1 MEAKTM
7 GSFLAALRKAAGMT
21 QRELAEQLHVS
32 DKAVS
37 RWERDEC
44 APDLALIPVIAEI
57 FSVTCDE
64 LLRGGRDRGDQ
75 TGDPAKADKQRQ
87 WILRKTRSK
96 FISHTLLAL
105 LGPALGAVAAAGA
118 VLGFLRA
125 VLGFWLGAAGCLV
138 GAVVQLV
145 LWNGAVLSL
154 SDDRAGDA
162 AGLCRYELLRRT
174 EGALLI
180 CAGVL
185 AALLPLNGY
194 TSRNMLYLFQGQL
207 PTPYWSQAAATG
219 GGTVL
224 LGLLLCRALNPIL
237 ARHAPVSLPPE
248 TAKETVRRVR
258 ARSRVAWTL
267 AAALSA
273 TALVQ
278 GAVTLIWPTAALI
291 NGAVCDTVD
300 EFRAVMSTNV
310 PAPEVDFT
318 NQELMALTQQRNEN
332 QSIQFQSGLEGRGQ
346 IRNRDQEA
354 VISYSLRN
362 QSVVFL
368 RYTPQDGDQFPAV
381 EVVTYADA
389 QSALDRSA
397 LRQTC
402 FLALYVLEAAAA
414 LVWALCRRRAAAP
427 RPAPPAGP

>member
-75 TGDPAKADKQRQ
+75 TGDPAKVDKQRQ

-118 VLGFLRA
+118 VLGFQRA

-154 SDDRAGDA
+154 SDDRAGDEA
-162 AGLCRYELLRRT
+162 ALCRYELLRRT

-194 TSRNMLYLFQGQL
+194 TSLTMLYLFQGQL
-207 PTPYWSQAAATG
+207 PTPYWPQAAAAG

-237 ARHAPVSLPPE
+237 ARRAPVSLPLE

-258 ARSRVAWTL
+258 AQSRVAWTL

-273 TALVQ
+273 TALVH
-278 GAVTLIWPTAALI
+278 GAVTLVWPTAALVH
-291 NGAVCDTVD
+291 GAVYDTVD
-300 EFRAVMSTNV
+300 DFRAVMSTNL
-310 PAPEVDFT
+310 PAPEEDFT
-318 NQELMALTQQRNEN
+318 NQELMALTQQLSEN
-332 QSIQFQSGLEGRGQ
+332 QSIQFQSEEGRGQ
-346 IRNRDQEA
+346 IRNRDQET
-354 VISYSLRN
+354 VISYSRLN

-389 QSALDRSA
+389 RSALDRSA

>member
-154 SDDRAGDA
+154 SDDRAGDE

-194 TSRNMLYLFQGQL
+194 TSLTMLYLFQGQL
-207 PTPYWSQAAATG
+207 PTPYWPQAAAAG

-237 ARHAPVSLPPE
+237 ARRAPVSLPLE

-258 ARSRVAWTL
+258 AQSRVAWTL

-273 TALVQ
+273 TALVH
-278 GAVTLIWPTAALI
+278 GAVTLVWPTAALVH
-291 NGAVCDTVD
+291 GAVYDTAD
-300 EFRAVMSTNV
+300 EFRAVMSTN
-310 PAPEVDFT
+310 PPEPEEDFT
-318 NQELMALTQQRNEN
+318 NQELMALTQQLSEN
-332 QSIQFQSGLEGRGQ
+332 QSIQFQSEEGRGQ
-346 IRNRDQEA
+346 IRNRDQET
-354 VISYSLRN
+354 VISYSRLN

-389 QSALDRSA
+389 RSALDRSA

>member
-64 LLRGGRDRGDQ
+64 LLRGGRARGDQ

-154 SDDRAGDA
+154 SDDRAGDEA
-162 AGLCRYELLRRT
+162 ALCRYELLRRT

-194 TSRNMLYLFQGQL
+194 TSLTMLYLFQGQL
-207 PTPYWSQAAATG
+207 PTPYWPQAAAAG

-237 ARHAPVSLPPE
+237 ARRAPVSLPLE

-258 ARSRVAWTL
+258 AQSRVAWTL

-273 TALVQ
+273 TALVH
-278 GAVTLIWPTAALI
+278 GAVTLVWPTAALVH
-291 NGAVCDTVD
+291 GAVYDTVD
-300 EFRAVMSTNV
+300 DFRAVMSTNL
-310 PAPEVDFT
+310 PAPEEDFT
-318 NQELMALTQQRNEN
+318 NQELMALTQQLSEN
-332 QSIQFQSGLEGRGQ
+332 QSIQFQSEEGRGQ
-346 IRNRDQEA
+346 IRNRDQET
-354 VISYSLRN
+354 VISYSRLN

>member
-64 LLRGGRDRGDQ
+64 LLRGGRARGDQ

-118 VLGFLRA
+118 VLGFQRA

-194 TSRNMLYLFQGQL
+194 TSLTMLYLFQGQL
-207 PTPYWSQAAATG
+207 PTPYWPQAAAAG

-237 ARHAPVSLPPE
+237 ARRAPVSLPPE
-248 TAKETVRRVR
+248 TAKETLRRVR
-258 ARSRVAWTL
+258 AQSRVAWML

-278 GAVTLIWPTAALI
+278 GAVTLVWPTAALVH
-291 NGAVCDTVD
+291 GAVYDTVD
-300 EFRAVMSTNV
+300 EFRAVMSTNL
-310 PAPEVDFT
+310 PAPEEDFT
-318 NQELMALTQQRNEN
+318 NQELMALTQQLSEN
-332 QSIQFQSGLEGRGQ
+332 QSIQFQSEEGRGQ
-346 IRNRDQEA
+346 IRNRDQET
-354 VISYSLRN
+354 VISYSRLN

-381 EVVTYADA
+381 EVVTAADA
-389 QSALDRSA
+389 RSALDRSA

-414 LVWALCRRRAAAP
+414 LVWALCRRRPAAP

>member
-37 RWERDEC
+37 RWERDAC

-154 SDDRAGDA
+154 SDDRAGDE

-207 PTPYWSQAAATG
+207 PTPYWSQAAAG

-237 ARHAPVSLPPE
+237 ARRAPVSLPPE

-258 ARSRVAWTL
+258 AQSRVAWTL

-278 GAVTLIWPTAALI
+278 GAVTLVWPTAALVH
-291 NGAVCDTVD
+291 GTVYDTAD
-300 EFRAVMSTNV
+300 EFRAVMSTNL
-310 PAPEVDFT
+310 PAPEEDFT
-318 NQELMALTQQRNEN
+318 NQELMALTQQLSEN
-332 QSIQFQSGLEGRGQ
+332 QSIQFQSEEGRGQ

-354 VISYSLRN
+354 VISYSLLN

-427 RPAPPAGP
+427 RPAPPVGP

>member
-154 SDDRAGDA
+154 SDDRAGDE

-194 TSRNMLYLFQGQL
+194 TSLTMLYLFQGQL
-207 PTPYWSQAAATG
+207 PTPYWPQAAAAG

-248 TAKETVRRVR
+248 TAKETLRRVR
-258 ARSRVAWTL
+258 AQSRVAWTL

-273 TALVQ
+273 TALVH
-278 GAVTLIWPTAALI
+278 GAVTLVWPTAALVH
-291 NGAVCDTVD
+291 GAVYDTVD
-300 EFRAVMSTNV
+300 DFRAVMSTNL
-310 PAPEVDFT
+310 PAPEEDFT
-318 NQELMALTQQRNEN
+318 NQELMALTQQLSEN
-332 QSIQFQSGLEGRGQ
+332 QSIQFQSEEGRGQ
-346 IRNRDQEA
+346 IRNRDQET
-354 VISYSLRN
+354 VISYSRLN

>member
-154 SDDRAGDA
+154 SDDRAGDEA
-162 AGLCRYELLRRT
+162 ALCRYELLRRT

-207 PTPYWSQAAATG
+207 PTPYWPQAAAAG

-237 ARHAPVSLPPE
+237 ARRAPVSLPPE

-258 ARSRVAWTL
+258 AQSRVAWTL

-278 GAVTLIWPTAALI
+278 GAVTLVWPTAALVH
-291 NGAVCDTVD
+291 GAVYDTAD
-300 EFRAVMSTNV
+300 EFRAVMSTN
-310 PAPEVDFT
+310 APEPEEDFT
-318 NQELMALTQQRNEN
+318 NQELMALTQQLSEN
-332 QSIQFQSGLEGRGQ
+332 QSIQFQSEEGRGQ
-346 IRNRDQEA
+346 IRNRDQDA

-362 QSVVFL
+362 QSVMFL

-389 QSALDRSA
+389 RSALDRSA

-427 RPAPPAGP
+427 RPAPPTGP

>member
-44 APDLALIPVIAEI
+44 APDLALLPVIAEI

-64 LLRGGRDRGDQ
+64 LLRGGRARGDQ

-96 FISHTLLAL
+96 FIGHTLLAL

-154 SDDRAGDA
+154 SDDRAGDE

-207 PTPYWSQAAATG
+207 PTPYWSQAAAAG

-258 ARSRVAWTL
+258 AQSRVAWTL

-273 TALVQ
+273 TALVH
-278 GAVTLIWPTAALI
+278 GAVTLVWPTAALVH
-291 NGAVCDTVD
+291 GAVYDTAD
-300 EFRAVMSTNV
+300 EFRAVMSTNL
-310 PAPEVDFT
+310 PAPEEDFT
-318 NQELMALTQQRNEN
+318 NQELMALTQQLSEN
-332 QSIQFQSGLEGRGQ
+332 QSIQFQSEEGRGQ
-346 IRNRDQEA
+346 IRNRDQET
-354 VISYSLRN
+354 VISYSRLN

>member
-154 SDDRAGDA
+154 SDDRAGDV
-162 AGLCRYELLRRT
+162 AGPCRYELLRRT

-194 TSRNMLYLFQGQL
+194 TSLTMLYLFQGQL
-207 PTPYWSQAAATG
+207 PTPYWPQAAAAG

-237 ARHAPVSLPPE
+237 ARRAPVSLPLE
-248 TAKETVRRVR
+248 TAKETLRRVR
-258 ARSRVAWTL
+258 AQSRVAWTL

-273 TALVQ
+273 TALVH
-278 GAVTLIWPTAALI
+278 GAVTLVWPTAALVH
-291 NGAVCDTVD
+291 GAVCDTVD
-300 EFRAVMSTNV
+300 EFRAVMSTNL
-310 PAPEVDFT
+310 PAPEEDFT
-318 NQELMALTQQRNEN
+318 NQELMALTQQLSEN
-332 QSIQFQSGLEGRGQ
+332 QSIQFQSEEGRGQ
-346 IRNRDQEA
+346 IRNRDQET
-354 VISYSLRN
+354 VISYSRLN

-389 QSALDRSA
+389 RSALDRSA

-402 FLALYVLEAAAA
+402 FLTLYVLEAAAA

>member
-64 LLRGGRDRGDQ
+64 LLRGGRARGDQ

-154 SDDRAGDA
+154 SDDRAGDE

-207 PTPYWSQAAATG
+207 PTPYWPQAAAAG

-237 ARHAPVSLPPE
+237 ARRAPVSLPPE

-258 ARSRVAWTL
+258 AQSRVAWTL

-278 GAVTLIWPTAALI
+278 GAVTLVWPTAALVH
-291 NGAVCDTVD
+291 GAVYDTVD
-300 EFRAVMSTNV
+300 DFRAVMSTNL
-310 PAPEVDFT
+310 PAPEEDFT
-318 NQELMALTQQRNEN
+318 NQELMALTQQLSEN
-332 QSIQFQSGLEGRGQ
+332 QSIQFQSEEGRGQ
-346 IRNRDQEA
+346 IRNRDQET
-354 VISYSLRN
+354 VISYSRLN
-362 QSVVFL
+362 QSVMFL

-381 EVVTYADA
+381 EVVTAADA

>member
-118 VLGFLRA
+118 VLGFQRA
-125 VLGFWLGAAGCLV
+125 ILGFWLGAAGCLV

-154 SDDRAGDA
+154 SDDRAGDE

-194 TSRNMLYLFQGQL
+194 TSLTMLYLFQGQL
-207 PTPYWSQAAATG
+207 PTPYWPQAAAAG

-237 ARHAPVSLPPE
+237 ARRAPVSLPLVA
-248 TAKETVRRVR
+248 AKETVRRVR
-258 ARSRVAWTL
+258 AQSRVAWTL

-273 TALVQ
+273 TALVH
-278 GAVTLIWPTAALI
+278 GAVTLVWPTAALVH
-291 NGAVCDTVD
+291 GAVYDTVD
-300 EFRAVMSTNV
+300 DFRAVMSTNL
-310 PAPEVDFT
+310 PAPEEDFT
-318 NQELMALTQQRNEN
+318 NQELMALTQQLSEN
-332 QSIQFQSGLEGRGQ
+332 QSIQFQSEEGRGQ
-346 IRNRDQEA
+346 IRNRDQET
-354 VISYSLRN
+354 VISYSRLN

-381 EVVTYADA
+381 EVVTAADA

>member
-154 SDDRAGDA
+154 SDDRAGDE

-194 TSRNMLYLFQGQL
+194 TSLTMLYLFQGQL
-207 PTPYWSQAAATG
+207 PTPYWPQAAAAG

-237 ARHAPVSLPPE
+237 ARRAPVSLPPE

-273 TALVQ
+273 TALVH

-291 NGAVCDTVD
+291 NGAVCDTAD

-318 NQELMALTQQRNEN
+318 NQELMALTQQRSEN
-332 QSIQFQSGLEGRGQ
+332 QSIQFRSEEGRGQ
-346 IRNRDQEA
+346 IRNRDQET
-354 VISYSLRN
+354 VISYSRLN

-381 EVVTYADA
+381 EVVTAADA

-427 RPAPPAGP
+427 RPAPPTGP

>member
-154 SDDRAGDA
+154 SDDRAGDV
-162 AGLCRYELLRRT
+162 AGPCRYELLRRT

-194 TSRNMLYLFQGQL
+194 TSLTMLYLFQGQL
-207 PTPYWSQAAATG
+207 PTPYWPQAAAAG

-237 ARHAPVSLPPE
+237 ARRAPVSLPLE
-248 TAKETVRRVR
+248 TAKETLRRVR
-258 ARSRVAWTL
+258 AQSRVAWTL

-273 TALVQ
+273 TALVH
-278 GAVTLIWPTAALI
+278 GAVTLVWPTAALVH
-291 NGAVCDTVD
+291 GAVYDTVD
-300 EFRAVMSTNV
+300 EFRAVMSTNL
-310 PAPEVDFT
+310 PAPEEDFT
-318 NQELMALTQQRNEN
+318 NQELMALTQQRSEN
-332 QSIQFQSGLEGRGQ
+332 QSIQFQSEEGRGQ
-346 IRNRDQEA
+346 IRNRDQET
-354 VISYSLRN
+354 VISYSRLN

-389 QSALDRSA
+389 RSALDRSA

-402 FLALYVLEAAAA
+402 FLTLYVLEAAAA

>member
-21 QRELAEQLHVS
+21 QRELAERLHVS

-118 VLGFLRA
+118 VLGFQRA
-125 VLGFWLGAAGCLV
+125 ILGFWLGAAGCLV

-154 SDDRAGDA
+154 SDDRAGDE

-207 PTPYWSQAAATG
+207 PTPYWPQAAAAG

-237 ARHAPVSLPPE
+237 ARRAPVSLPPE
-248 TAKETVRRVR
+248 TAKETLCRVR
-258 ARSRVAWTL
+258 AQTRVAWML

-273 TALVQ
+273 TALVH
-278 GAVTLIWPTAALI
+278 GAVTLVWPTAALVH
-291 NGAVCDTVD
+291 GAVYDTAD
-300 EFRAVMSTNV
+300 EFRAVMSTNL
-310 PAPEVDFT
+310 PAPEEDFT
-318 NQELMALTQQRNEN
+318 NQELMALTQQLSEN
-332 QSIQFQSGLEGRGQ
+332 QSIQFQSEEGRGQ
-346 IRNRDQEA
+346 IRNRDQET
-354 VISYSLRN
+354 VISYSRLN

-381 EVVTYADA
+381 EVVTAADA

>member
-37 RWERDEC
+37 RWERDAC

-154 SDDRAGDA
+154 SDDRAGDE

-207 PTPYWSQAAATG
+207 PTPYWPQAAAAG

-237 ARHAPVSLPPE
+237 ARRAPVSLPLE

-258 ARSRVAWTL
+258 AQSRVAWTL

-273 TALVQ
+273 TALVH
-278 GAVTLIWPTAALI
+278 GAVTLVWPTAALVH
-291 NGAVCDTVD
+291 GAVYDTAD

-310 PAPEVDFT
+310 PEPEEDFT
-318 NQELMALTQQRNEN
+318 NQELMALTQQLSEN
-332 QSIQFQSGLEGRGQ
+332 QSIQFQSEEGRGQ
-346 IRNRDQEA
+346 IRNRDQET
-354 VISYSLRN
+354 VISYSRLN

-381 EVVTYADA
+381 EVVTAADA

>member
-154 SDDRAGDA
+154 SDDRAGDE

-194 TSRNMLYLFQGQL
+194 TPRTMLYLFQGQL
-207 PTPYWSQAAATG
+207 PTPYWPQAAAAG

-237 ARHAPVSLPPE
+237 ARRAPVSLPLE

-258 ARSRVAWTL
+258 AQSRVAWTL

-273 TALVQ
+273 TALVH
-278 GAVTLIWPTAALI
+278 GAVTLVWPTAALVH
-291 NGAVCDTVD
+291 GAVYDTVD
-300 EFRAVMSTNV
+300 DFRAVMSTNL
-310 PAPEVDFT
+310 PAPEEDFT
-318 NQELMALTQQRNEN
+318 NQELMALTQQLSEN
-332 QSIQFQSGLEGRGQ
+332 QSIQFQSEEGRGQ

-354 VISYSLRN
+354 VISYSRLN

-381 EVVTYADA
+381 EVVTAADA

>member
-118 VLGFLRA
+118 VLGFQRA

-145 LWNGAVLSL
+145 LWNGVVLSL
-154 SDDRAGDA
+154 SDDRAGDEA
-162 AGLCRYELLRRT
+162 ALCRYELLRRT

-194 TSRNMLYLFQGQL
+194 TSLTMLYLFQGQL
-207 PTPYWSQAAATG
+207 PTPYWPQAAAAG

-237 ARHAPVSLPPE
+237 ARRAPVSLPPE

-258 ARSRVAWTL
+258 AQSRVAWTL

-310 PAPEVDFT
+310 PAPEEDFT
-318 NQELMALTQQRNEN
+318 NQELMALTQQRSEN
-332 QSIQFQSGLEGRGQ
+332 QSIQFQSEEGRGQ
-346 IRNRDQEA
+346 IRNRDQDA

-362 QSVVFL
+362 QSVMFL

-389 QSALDRSA
+389 RSALDRSA

>member
-154 SDDRAGDA
+154 SDDRTGDE

-194 TSRNMLYLFQGQL
+194 TSLTMLYLFQGQL
-207 PTPYWSQAAATG
+207 PTPYWPQAAAAG

-237 ARHAPVSLPPE
+237 ARRAPVSLPPE
-248 TAKETVRRVR
+248 TAKETLRRVR
-258 ARSRVAWTL
+258 AQSRVAWTL

-278 GAVTLIWPTAALI
+278 GAVTLVWPTAALVH
-291 NGAVCDTVD
+291 GAVYDTVD
-300 EFRAVMSTNV
+300 DFRAVMSTNL
-310 PAPEVDFT
+310 PAPEEDFT
-318 NQELMALTQQRNEN
+318 NQELMALTQQLSEN
-332 QSIQFQSGLEGRGQ
+332 QSIQFQSEEGRGQ
-346 IRNRDQEA
+346 IRNRDQET
-354 VISYSLRN
+354 VISYSRLN

-381 EVVTYADA
+381 EVVTAADA

>member
-145 LWNGAVLSL
+145 LWNGVVLSL
-154 SDDRAGDA
+154 SDDRAGDEA
-162 AGLCRYELLRRT
+162 ALCRYELLRRT

-194 TSRNMLYLFQGQL
+194 TSLTMLYLFQGQL
-207 PTPYWSQAAATG
+207 PTPYWPQAAAAG

-237 ARHAPVSLPPE
+237 ARRAPVSLPPE

-258 ARSRVAWTL
+258 AQSRVAWTL

-278 GAVTLIWPTAALI
+278 GAVTLVWPTAALVH
-291 NGAVCDTVD
+291 GAVYDTAD
-300 EFRAVMSTNV
+300 EFRAVMSTN
-310 PAPEVDFT
+310 APEPEEDFT
-318 NQELMALTQQRNEN
+318 NQELMALTQQLSEN
-332 QSIQFQSGLEGRGQ
+332 QSIQFQSEEGRGQ
-346 IRNRDQEA
+346 IRNRDQET
-354 VISYSLRN
+354 VISYSRLN

-389 QSALDRSA
+389 RSALDRSA

>member
-118 VLGFLRA
+118 VLGFQRA

-154 SDDRAGDA
+154 SDDRAGDE

-207 PTPYWSQAAATG
+207 PTPYWPQAAAAG

-237 ARHAPVSLPPE
+237 ARRAPVSLPPE

-258 ARSRVAWTL
+258 AQSRVAWTL

-273 TALVQ
+273 TALVH
-278 GAVTLIWPTAALI
+278 GAVTLVWPTAALVH
-291 NGAVCDTVD
+291 GAVYDTVD
-300 EFRAVMSTNV
+300 DFRAVMSTNL
-310 PAPEVDFT
+310 PAPEEDFT
-318 NQELMALTQQRNEN
+318 NQELMALTQQRSEN
-332 QSIQFQSGLEGRGQ
+332 QSIQFQSEEGRGQ
-346 IRNRDQEA
+346 IRNRDQDA

-389 QSALDRSA
+389 RSALDRSA

>member
-154 SDDRAGDA
+154 SDDRAGDE

-194 TSRNMLYLFQGQL
+194 TSLTMLYLFQGQL
-207 PTPYWSQAAATG
+207 PTPYWPQAAAAG

-237 ARHAPVSLPPE
+237 ARRAPVSLPLE

-258 ARSRVAWTL
+258 AQSRVAWTL

-273 TALVQ
+273 TALVH
-278 GAVTLIWPTAALI
+278 GAVTLVWPTAALVH
-291 NGAVCDTVD
+291 GAVYDTVD
-300 EFRAVMSTNV
+300 DFRAVMSTNLQ
-310 PAPEVDFT
+310 APEEDFT
-318 NQELMALTQQRNEN
+318 NQELMALSQQLSEN
-332 QSIQFQSGLEGRGQ
+332 QSIQFQSEEGRGQ
-346 IRNRDQEA
+346 IRNRDQET
-354 VISYSLRN
+354 VISYSRLN

-381 EVVTYADA
+381 EGVTYADA
-389 QSALDRSA
+389 RSALDRSA

>member
-207 PTPYWSQAAATG
+207 PTPYWPQAAAAG

-237 ARHAPVSLPPE
+237 ARRAPVSLPLE

-258 ARSRVAWTL
+258 AQSRVAWTL

-273 TALVQ
+273 TALVH
-278 GAVTLIWPTAALI
+278 GAVTLVWPTAALVH
-291 NGAVCDTVD
+291 GAVYDTVD
-300 EFRAVMSTNV
+300 DFRAVMSTNL
-310 PAPEVDFT
+310 PAPEEDFT
-318 NQELMALTQQRNEN
+318 NQELMALTQQRSEN
-332 QSIQFQSGLEGRGQ
+332 QSIQFQSEEGRGQ
-346 IRNRDQEA
+346 IRNRDQET
-354 VISYSLRN
+354 VISYSRLN

-381 EVVTYADA
+381 EVVTAADA

>member
-37 RWERDEC
+37 RWERDAC

-154 SDDRAGDA
+154 SDDRAGDE

-194 TSRNMLYLFQGQL
+194 TSLTMLYLFQGQL
-207 PTPYWSQAAATG
+207 PTPYWPQAAAAG

-237 ARHAPVSLPPE
+237 ARRAPVSLPLE

-258 ARSRVAWTL
+258 AQSRVAWTL

-273 TALVQ
+273 TALVH
-278 GAVTLIWPTAALI
+278 GAVTLVWPTAALVH
-291 NGAVCDTVD
+291 GAVYDTAD

-310 PAPEVDFT
+310 PEPEEDFT
-318 NQELMALTQQRNEN
+318 NQELMALTQQLSEN
-332 QSIQFQSGLEGRGQ
+332 QSIQFQSEEGRGQ
-346 IRNRDQEA
+346 IRNRDQET
-354 VISYSLRN
+354 VISYSRLN

-381 EVVTYADA
+381 EVVTAADA

>member
-154 SDDRAGDA
+154 SDDRAGDV
-162 AGLCRYELLRRT
+162 AGPCRYELLRRT

-194 TSRNMLYLFQGQL
+194 TSLTMLYLFQGQL
-207 PTPYWSQAAATG
+207 PTPYWPQAAAAG

-237 ARHAPVSLPPE
+237 ARRAPVSLPLE

-258 ARSRVAWTL
+258 AQSRVAWTL

-273 TALVQ
+273 TALVH
-278 GAVTLIWPTAALI
+278 GAVTLVWPTAALVH
-291 NGAVCDTVD
+291 GAVYDTVD
-300 EFRAVMSTNV
+300 DFRAVMSTNL
-310 PAPEVDFT
+310 PAPEEDFT
-318 NQELMALTQQRNEN
+318 NQELMALTQQLSEN
-332 QSIQFQSGLEGRGQ
+332 QSIQFQSEEGRGQ
-346 IRNRDQEA
+346 IRNRDQET
-354 VISYSLRN
+354 VISYSRLN

-381 EVVTYADA
+381 EVVTAADA
-389 QSALDRSA
+389 RSALDRSA

>member
-145 LWNGAVLSL
+145 LWNGVVLSL
-154 SDDRAGDA
+154 SDDRAGDEA
-162 AGLCRYELLRRT
+162 ALCRYELLRRT

-194 TSRNMLYLFQGQL
+194 TSLTMLYLFQGQL
-207 PTPYWSQAAATG
+207 PTPYWPQAAAAG

-224 LGLLLCRALNPIL
+224 LGLLLCGMTNPIM
-237 ARHAPVSLPPE
+237 ASRAPVSLPPE

-258 ARSRVAWTL
+258 AQSRVAWTL

-278 GAVTLIWPTAALI
+278 GAVTLVWPTAALVH
-291 NGAVCDTVD
+291 GAVYDTAD
-300 EFRAVMSTNV
+300 EFRAVMSTN
-310 PAPEVDFT
+310 APEPEEDFT
-318 NQELMALTQQRNEN
+318 NQELMALTQQLSEN
-332 QSIQFQSGLEGRGQ
+332 QSIQFQSEEGRGQ
-346 IRNRDQEA
+346 IRNRDQDA

-362 QSVVFL
+362 QSVMFL

-389 QSALDRSA
+389 RSALDRSA

>member
-145 LWNGAVLSL
+145 LWNGVVLSL
-154 SDDRAGDA
+154 SDDRAGDEA
-162 AGLCRYELLRRT
+162 ALCRYELLRRT

-194 TSRNMLYLFQGQL
+194 TSLTMLYLFQGQL
-207 PTPYWSQAAATG
+207 PTPYWPQAAAAG

-237 ARHAPVSLPPE
+237 ARRAPVSLPPE

-258 ARSRVAWTL
+258 AQSRVAWTL

-278 GAVTLIWPTAALI
+278 GAVTLVWPTAALVH
-291 NGAVCDTVD
+291 GAVYDTAD
-300 EFRAVMSTNV
+300 EFRAVMSTN
-310 PAPEVDFT
+310 APEPEEDFT
-318 NQELMALTQQRNEN
+318 NQELMALTQQLSEN
-332 QSIQFQSGLEGRGQ
+332 QSIQFQSEEGRGQ

-354 VISYSLRN
+354 VISYSRLN

-389 QSALDRSA
+389 RSALDRSA

>member
-96 FISHTLLAL
+96 FIGHTLLAL

-154 SDDRAGDA
+154 SDDRAGDE

-194 TSRNMLYLFQGQL
+194 TPRNMLYLFQGQL
-207 PTPYWSQAAATG
+207 PTPYWSQAAAAG

-237 ARHAPVSLPPE
+237 ARRAPVSLPLE

-258 ARSRVAWTL
+258 AQSRVAWTL

-278 GAVTLIWPTAALI
+278 GAVTLVWPTAALVH
-291 NGAVCDTVD
+291 GAVYDTAD
-300 EFRAVMSTNV
+300 EFRAVMSTN
-310 PAPEVDFT
+310 APEPEEDFT
-318 NQELMALTQQRNEN
+318 NQELMALTQQLSEN
-332 QSIQFQSGLEGRGQ
+332 QSIQFQSEEGRGQ
-346 IRNRDQEA
+346 IRNRDQET

-389 QSALDRSA
+389 RSALDRSA

>member
-154 SDDRAGDA
+154 SDDRAGDV
-162 AGLCRYELLRRT
+162 AGPCRYELLRRT

-194 TSRNMLYLFQGQL
+194 TPRTMLYLFQGQL
-207 PTPYWSQAAATG
+207 PTPYWPQAAAAG

-237 ARHAPVSLPPE
+237 ARRAPVSLPLE

-258 ARSRVAWTL
+258 AQSRVAWTL

-273 TALVQ
+273 TALVH
-278 GAVTLIWPTAALI
+278 GAVTLVWPTAALVH
-291 NGAVCDTVD
+291 GAVYDTVD
-300 EFRAVMSTNV
+300 DFRAVMSTNL
-310 PAPEVDFT
+310 PAPEEDFT
-318 NQELMALTQQRNEN
+318 NQELMALTQQLSEN
-332 QSIQFQSGLEGRGQ
+332 QSIQFQSEEGRGQ

-354 VISYSLRN
+354 VISYSRLN

-381 EVVTYADA
+381 EVVTAADA

>member
-37 RWERDEC
+37 RWERDAC

-118 VLGFLRA
+118 VLGFQRA

-194 TSRNMLYLFQGQL
+194 TSLTMLYLFQGQL
-207 PTPYWSQAAATG
+207 PTPYWPQAAAAG

-258 ARSRVAWTL
+258 AQSRVAWML

-278 GAVTLIWPTAALI
+278 GAVTLVWPTAALVH
-291 NGAVCDTVD
+291 GAVYDTAD
-300 EFRAVMSTNV
+300 EFRAVMSTNL
-310 PAPEVDFT
+310 PAPEEDFT
-318 NQELMALTQQRNEN
+318 NQELMALTQQLSEN
-332 QSIQFQSGLEGRGQ
+332 QSIQFQSEEGRGQ

-354 VISYSLRN
+354 VISYSRLN

-381 EVVTYADA
+381 EVVTAADA

-414 LVWALCRRRAAAP
+414 LVWALCRRRPAAP

>member
-138 GAVVQLV
+138 GAVVQLA

-154 SDDRAGDA
+154 SDDRAGDE

-194 TSRNMLYLFQGQL
+194 TPLNMLYLFQGQL
-207 PTPYWSQAAATG
+207 PTPYWSQAAAAG

-258 ARSRVAWTL
+258 AQSRVAWTL

-278 GAVTLIWPTAALI
+278 GAVTLVWPTAALVH
-291 NGAVCDTVD
+291 GAVYDTVD
-300 EFRAVMSTNV
+300 DFRAVMSTNL
-310 PAPEVDFT
+310 PAPEEDFT
-318 NQELMALTQQRNEN
+318 NQELMALTQQRSEN
-332 QSIQFQSGLEGRGQ
+332 QSIQFQSEEGRGQ
-346 IRNRDQEA
+346 IRNRDQET
-354 VISYSLRN
+354 VISYSRLN

-381 EVVTYADA
+381 EVVTAADA

>member
-237 ARHAPVSLPPE
+237 ARRAPVSLPLE

-273 TALVQ
+273 TALVH
-278 GAVTLIWPTAALI
+278 GAVTLVWPTAALVH
-291 NGAVCDTVD
+291 GAVYDTVD
-300 EFRAVMSTNV
+300 DFRAVMSTNL
-310 PAPEVDFT
+310 PAPEEDFT
-318 NQELMALTQQRNEN
+318 NQELMALTQQLSEN
-332 QSIQFQSGLEGRGQ
+332 QSIQFQSEEGRGQ

>member
-7 GSFLAALRKAAGMT
+7 GSFLAALRKAAVMT

-154 SDDRAGDA
+154 SDDRAGDE

-194 TSRNMLYLFQGQL
+194 TSLTMLYLFQGQL
-207 PTPYWSQAAATG
+207 PTPYWPQAAAAG

-237 ARHAPVSLPPE
+237 ARRAPVSLPLE

-258 ARSRVAWTL
+258 AQSRVAWTL

-273 TALVQ
+273 TALVH
-278 GAVTLIWPTAALI
+278 GAVTLVWPTAALVH
-291 NGAVCDTVD
+291 GAVYDTVD
-300 EFRAVMSTNV
+300 DFRAVMSTNL
-310 PAPEVDFT
+310 PAPEEDFT
-318 NQELMALTQQRNEN
+318 NQELMALTQQLSEN
-332 QSIQFQSGLEGRGQ
+332 QSIQFQSEEGRGQ
-346 IRNRDQEA
+346 IRNRDQET
-354 VISYSLRN
+354 VISYSRLN

-389 QSALDRSA
+389 RSALDRSA

>member
-37 RWERDEC
+37 RWERDAC

-154 SDDRAGDA
+154 SDDRAGDE

-194 TSRNMLYLFQGQL
+194 TSLTMLYLFQGQL
-207 PTPYWSQAAATG
+207 PTPYWPQAAAAG

-237 ARHAPVSLPPE
+237 ARRAPVSLPLE

-258 ARSRVAWTL
+258 AQSRVAWTL

-273 TALVQ
+273 TALVH
-278 GAVTLIWPTAALI
+278 GAVTLVWPTAALVH
-291 NGAVCDTVD
+291 GAVYDTAD

-310 PAPEVDFT
+310 PEPEEDFT
-318 NQELMALTQQRNEN
+318 NQELMALTQQLSEN
-332 QSIQFQSGLEGRGQ
+332 QSIQFQSEEGRGQ
-346 IRNRDQEA
+346 IRNRDQET
-354 VISYSLRN
+354 VISYSRLN

-427 RPAPPAGP
+427 RPAPPTGP

>member
-118 VLGFLRA
+118 VLGFQRA

-174 EGALLI
+174 EGALLPSSD
-180 CAGVL
+180 ASTL
-185 AALLPLNGY
+185 
-194 TSRNMLYLFQGQL
+194 T
-207 PTPYWSQAAATG
+207 T
-219 GGTVL
+219 
-224 LGLLLCRALNPIL
+224 
-237 ARHAPVSLPPE
+237 PVS
-248 TAKETVRRVR
+248 KM
-258 ARSRVAWTL
+258 
-267 AAALSA
+267 
-273 TALVQ
+273 
-278 GAVTLIWPTAALI
+278 
-291 NGAVCDTVD
+291 DT
-300 EFRAVMSTNV
+300 
-310 PAPEVDFT
+310 
-318 NQELMALTQQRNEN
+318 
-332 QSIQFQSGLEGRGQ
+332 G
-346 IRNRDQEA
+346 
-354 VISYSLRN
+354 
-362 QSVVFL
+362 
-368 RYTPQDGDQFPAV
+368 
-381 EVVTYADA
+381 
-389 QSALDRSA
+389 
-397 LRQTC
+397 
-402 FLALYVLEAAAA
+402 
-414 LVWALCRRRAAAP
+414 
-427 RPAPPAGP
+427 

>member
-154 SDDRAGDA
+154 SDDRAGDE

-194 TSRNMLYLFQGQL
+194 TSLTMLYLFQGQL
-207 PTPYWSQAAATG
+207 PTPYWPQAAAAG

-237 ARHAPVSLPPE
+237 ARRAPVSLPPE

-258 ARSRVAWTL
+258 AQSRVAWTL

-278 GAVTLIWPTAALI
+278 GAVTLVWPTAALVH
-291 NGAVCDTVD
+291 GAVYDTVD
-300 EFRAVMSTNV
+300 DFRAVMSTNV
-310 PAPEVDFT
+310 PEPEEDFT
-318 NQELMALTQQRNEN
+318 NQELMALTQQLSEN
-332 QSIQFQSGLEGRGQ
+332 QSIQFQSEEGRGQ

>member
-44 APDLALIPVIAEI
+44 APDLALVPVIAEI

-154 SDDRAGDA
+154 SDDRAGDE

-194 TSRNMLYLFQGQL
+194 TPRNMLYLFQGQL
-207 PTPYWSQAAATG
+207 PTPYWSRAAATG

-248 TAKETVRRVR
+248 TAKETLRRVR

-278 GAVTLIWPTAALI
+278 GAVTLVWPTAALVH
-291 NGAVCDTVD
+291 GAVYDTVD
-300 EFRAVMSTNV
+300 DFRAVMSTNV
-310 PAPEVDFT
+310 PEPEEDFT
-318 NQELMALTQQRNEN
+318 NQELMALTQQLSEN
-332 QSIQFQSGLEGRGQ
+332 QSIQFQSEEGRGQ

-368 RYTPQDGDQFPAV
+368 RYTPLDGDQFPAV

>member
-145 LWNGAVLSL
+145 LWNGVVLSL
-154 SDDRAGDA
+154 SDDRAGDEA
-162 AGLCRYELLRRT
+162 ALCRYELLRRT

-194 TSRNMLYLFQGQL
+194 TSLTMLYLFQGQL
-207 PTPYWSQAAATG
+207 PTPYWPQAAAAG

-237 ARHAPVSLPPE
+237 ARRAPVSLPPE

-258 ARSRVAWTL
+258 AQSRVAWTL

-278 GAVTLIWPTAALI
+278 GAVTLVWPTAALVH
-291 NGAVCDTVD
+291 GAVYDTAD
-300 EFRAVMSTNV
+300 EFRAVMSTN
-310 PAPEVDFT
+310 APEPEEDFT
-318 NQELMALTQQRNEN
+318 NQELMALTQQLSEN
-332 QSIQFQSGLEGRGQ
+332 QSIQFQSEEGRGQ
-346 IRNRDQEA
+346 IRNRDQDA

-362 QSVVFL
+362 QSVMFL

-389 QSALDRSA
+389 RSALDRSA